1 MTTILISLFAK
12 FWPYLV
18 AAGGVAAGVLVGWTK
33 SKSATARVAQAGQQ
47 TAEAQ
52 AAAAQAREQAAQ
64 SANAEAQAN
73 ADAAQAGSAAA
84 KERSDAETN
93 VGALPAG
100 GAEQQ
105 LRNDWTRD

>member
-18 AAGGVAAGVLVGWTK
+18 AVGGVAAGALVGWTK
-33 SKSATARVAQAGQQ
+33 SKSAAAKVAQAGQQ

-52 AAAAQAREQAAQ
+52 ASAAQAREQAAQ
-64 SANAEAQAN
+64 TANAEAQAN
-73 ADAAQAGSAAA
+73 ADAAQAGAAAA

-105 LRNDWTRD
+105 LRDGWSRD